1 MSKISYHKNG
11 HQHEAVSKA
20 KRMLNKIEKQFGGFQ
35 GKFYC
40 NIQLTGIND
49 IDRREV
55 KIYVER
61 HLKELKKQI
70 EKQLFQNEKL
80 VNGDWNEQYEEGF
93 YIPIFKDELQLIEA
107 LNEVY
112 NFIWNNYPDIE
123 VKKSEPIVFKS
134 ETPEEKYNEAVNFF
148 KQNPVYGFNQEYFAV
163 LENGKSKKLY
173 PITFSAYDLSTATG
187 VYAEFQ

>member
-1 MSKISYHKNG
+1 MSKITYHKNG
-11 HQHEAVSKA
+11 HQNEAVSKA
-20 KRMLNKIEKQFGGFQ
+20 KRMLKKIEKQFGGFQ

-49 IDRREV
+49 IDRREI
-55 KIYVER
+55 KSYVEK

-93 YIPIFKDELQLIEA
+93 YIPTFKDELQLIEA

-123 VKKSEPIVFKS
+123 VKKSEPFVFTAQ
-134 ETPEEKYNEAVNFF
+134 TPEDKYNEVVNFF
-148 KQNPVYGFNQEYFAV
+148 KQNPIYGFNQECYAV
-163 LENGKSKKLY
+163 LENGSSKRLY
-173 PITFSAYDLSTATG
+173 PTTFSAYDLSNATG
-187 VYAEFQ
+187 VFVEFQ

>member
-11 HQHEAVSKA
+11 HQHEAVIKA

-55 KIYVER
+55 KSYVER
-61 HLKELKKQI
+61 HLNELKKHI
-70 EKQLFQNEKL
+70 EKQLLQNEKL

-93 YIPIFKDELQLIEA
+93 YMPTFKDKLQLIEA

-123 VKKSEPIVFKS
+123 VKKSQPFVFKA
-134 ETPEEKYNEAVNFF
+134 EIPEEKYNEAVNFF
-148 KQNPVYGFNQEYFAV
+148 KQNPVYGFNQAYIAV
-163 LENGKSKKLY
+163 LETGKSKKLY
-173 PITFSAYDLSTATG
+173 PITFSAYDLSNATG
-187 VYAEFQ
+187 VYVEFQ

>member
-11 HQHEAVSKA
+11 HQHEAVAKA

-55 KIYVER
+55 KSYVER
-61 HLKELKKQI
+61 HLKELKKHI

-80 VNGDWNEQYEEGF
+80 VNGDWNEQYDEGF
-93 YIPIFKDELQLIEA
+93 YMPTFKDELQLIEA

-112 NFIWNNYPDIE
+112 NFIWNNYPDID
-123 VKKSEPIVFKS
+123 VKKSEQVVFT
-134 ETPEEKYNEAVNFF
+134 ETTPEGKYNEAVNYF
-148 KQNPVYGFNQEYFAV
+148 KAKPVYGFNQEYFAV

-173 PITFSAYDLSTATG
+173 PMTFSAYDLSNATG